1 MKENNKY
8 NNEERD
14 YEQDIFYIMENKRD
28 EVFINNQIKI
38 LENKNIDLS
47 ILIEEKTKNSLV
59 ISSVYYNLTE
69 VSIYL
74 IDYFRNKF
82 NSSTKFLDYL
92 NLRNIKGYDALLY
105 SAYRGNYTI
114 FKKLLDN
121 GANLNTNN
129 ITGLNLL
136 HLATQENRINII
148 TALMEKYIFD
158 INKQDNHGNTA
169 LHWAVYFNNQQC
181 IDYLIHYNININIM
195 DNNNCTA
202 MDIAVKRENENL
214 IVKIKNSLTIQYLDS
229 ENKQNI
235 KQYFSFLELIQ
246 INIIKYLY
254 IPFLII
260 LILSELYNQKL
271 IAVIIDKP
279 KINFTFIILFT
290 IQIFLY
296 YLLTK
301 SESEKKEI
309 NPKESLFSLLNKDYD
324 MNNVC
329 PWCAKN
335 KTNESSHC
343 AYCKKCVEFQVFH
356 NNLLNNCISK
366 NNFILYLFYLTVLAI
381 VFISKSLVAIY
392 CIKISELSIIRDNKY
407 TFYMDV
413 LISFSF
419 CILCIYRLIKKF
431 KQFKLSKSEEEVW
444 EHKGQNN
451 QFFPEIDNRIIMN

>member
-8 NNEERD
+8 NSEEID
-14 YEQDIFYIMENKRD
+14 YEQDIFYILENKRD

-82 NSSTKFLDYL
+82 KSSTKFLDYL
-92 NLRNIKGYDALLY
+92 NLRNLKGYDALLY

-136 HLATQENRINII
+136 HLSTQENRINII

-181 IDYLIHYNININIM
+181 IDYLIHYNININII

-202 MDIAVKRENENL
+202 MDIAIKRENENL
-214 IVKIKNSLTIQYLDS
+214 IVKIKNSLRIQYLDS

-235 KQYFSFLELIQ
+235 KQYFSFLEIIQ

-260 LILSELYNQKL
+260 LMLSELYNQKL
-271 IAVIIDKP
+271 ISVIIDKP
-279 KINFTFIILFT
+279 KINFIFIILFT

-296 YLLTK
+296 YFLTK
-301 SESEKKEI
+301 KESDKKE
-309 NPKESLFSLLNKDYD
+309 NKQKESLFSLLNKDYD
-324 MNNVC
+324 MNTVC
-329 PWCAKN
+329 PWCVKS
-335 KTNESSHC
+335 KTKESSHC
-343 AYCKKCVEFQVFH
+343 AFCKKCVEYQEFH
-356 NNLLNNCISK
+356 NSLLNNCISK
-366 NNFILYLFYLTVLAI
+366 NNFKLYLFYLIVLII
-381 VFISKSLVAIY
+381 VFVLKSIVAIY
-392 CIKISELSIIRDNKY
+392 CIKISEFSIINENKY
-407 TFYMDV
+407 TFYMDI
-413 LISFSF
+413 LISISL
-419 CILCIYRLIKKF
+419 CILCIYRLIKKI
-431 KQFKLSKSEEEVW
+431 QLFKLSISDEEVW